1 MFLESR
7 SLISICNSCY
17 DIINGKEI
25 KLEEL
30 LEDYDHRQEAYKTAS
45 ISRSDTLSLG
55 TRTIIIESANVVH
68 TQ

>member
-7 SLISICNSCY
+7 SLISICNSCN

-25 KLEEL
+25 KLEV

-55 TRTIIIESANVVH
+55 TRTIIIESASVVH